1 MPALS
6 ERISQLAVSATLA
19 VKRKADELRAQG
31 VDLVDFGIGEP
42 DFHTPEHIKQAAYRA
57 IEENF
62 TKYTDAGGI
71 RELREAVAQKYQ
83 RHYGSSYDPQREIMI
98 TCGAK
103 QALYNAAC
111 ALFEPGDE
119 VIVPTPYWVSYPEQ
133 IKLTGAR
140 VVYVHTQEE
149 NEFSLTA
156 KEVERALTPRTKAL
170 ILNFPNNPSGATLN
184 RGELE
189 RMIELARTRDFYII
203 YDECYEQFVYDSS
216 PLSAA
221 SYGKEH
227 VILAGSCSKT
237 YAMTGWRIGWAAGEA
252 SVIQAMEK
260 IQSQCT
266 SNPTSIAQRAAL
278 EALTGGQTCVQA
290 MIAEYRRRRDA
301 IVEGLSE
308 IPGIRCQLPRGS
320 FFVFPNVTALF
331 DGAIRNSTDLARF
344 LLERAGVVTI
354 SGVEFGRDGYLR
366 ISYAT
371 SREHIQEGLRRLKE
385 LFA

>member
-42 DFHTPEHIKQAAYRA
+42 DFHTPQHIKQAAYRA

-83 RHYGSSYDPQREIMI
+83 RDYGVSYDPQREIMI

-140 VVYVHTQEE
+140 VVYLHTREE
-149 NEFSLTA
+149 DEFSLTA
-156 KEVERALTPRTKAL
+156 KEVEGALSPRTKAL
-170 ILNFPNNPSGATLN
+170 ILNFPNNPSGATLP

-203 YDECYEQFVYDSS
+203 YDECYEQFVYDGS

-221 SYGKEH
+221 SYGKAH

-252 SVIQAMEK
+252 PIIQAMEK

-278 EALTGGQTCVQA
+278 AALTGDQGCVHK

-301 IVEGLSE
+301 MVEGLSE
-308 IPGIRCQLPRGS
+308 IPGIRCHLPRGS
-320 FFVFPNVTALF
+320 FFVFPNVMALF
-331 DGAIRNSTDLARF
+331 DGAIRNSTELARF

-354 SGVEFGRDGYLR
+354 SGLEFGRDGYLR

-371 SREHIQEGLRRLKE
+371 SMERIQEGLRRLKA
-385 LFA
+385 LFD